1 MFRGKRFDVALAI
14 PEGDDDACA
23 INDESSR

>member
-1 MFRGKRFDVALAI
+1 MFRGKRFGIALAI
-14 PEGDDDACA
+14 TKRDDDACA